1 MNFTNHFLISM
12 PHLVDAFFNKSIIYI
27 CEHTVDGA
35 MGIIINKDLSDNKK
49 YLILKETGLIN
60 VDPRPKIYFGGP
72 VQMNRGIILHS
83 CDYVNEDS
91 KIVTK
96 NLSITSNEEIL
107 DDMSRGKG
115 PDKFRFTFGYAGW
128 GSNQL
133 EREFENGDWLLLPAN
148 IGFIFDTPDE
158 KKWEEATGSFGIDI
172 LNIIGSTGI
181 S

>member
-12 PHLVDAFFNKSIIYI
+12 PHMADVFFNKSIIYI
-27 CEHTVDGA
+27 CEHTIDGA
-35 MGIIINKDLSDNKK
+35 MGIIITKDLSDNKK
-49 YLILKETGLIN
+49 SLILKETGLNN
-60 VDPRPKIYFGGP
+60 VDSCPKIYFGGP
-72 VQMNRGIILHS
+72 VQMTRGIILHS

-148 IGFIFDTPDE
+148 NGFIFDTPDE
-158 KKWEEATGSFGIDI
+158 KKWEEATGSIGIDI
-172 LNIIGSTGI
+172 LNISGTTGI